1 MNKNIQPA
9 RDREREIMNRAAS
22 VMAMT
27 VDPTTDA
34 AGNMIAD
41 QAVMMENLDKAIQ
54 KVPMFE
60 GVNPE
65 VARQITGGWAMSL
78 HEYKRQHGHY
88 PASDILAN
96 AHMALERLMTECASD
111 THEGTGKAMFESVA
125 QSMRSSDGVMKV
137 AQYA

>member
-96 AHMALERLMTECASD
+96 A
-111 THEGTGKAMFESVA
+111 
-125 QSMRSSDGVMKV
+125 
-137 AQYA
+137 

>member
-41 QAVMMENLDKAIQ
+41 QAAMMENLDKAIQ
-54 KVPMFE
+54 KEAMFE

-65 VARQITGGWAMSL
+65 VARQIAGGWAMSL
-78 HEYKRQHGHY
+78 HE
-88 PASDILAN
+88 
-96 AHMALERLMTECASD
+96 
-111 THEGTGKAMFESVA
+111 
-125 QSMRSSDGVMKV
+125 
-137 AQYA
+137 